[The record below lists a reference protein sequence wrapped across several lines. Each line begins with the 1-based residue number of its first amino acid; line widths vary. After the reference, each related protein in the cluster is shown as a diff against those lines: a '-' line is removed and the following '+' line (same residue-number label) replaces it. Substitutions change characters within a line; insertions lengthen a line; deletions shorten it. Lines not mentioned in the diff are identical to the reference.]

1 MERHEGSLILFS
13 ESTARSMSLQ
23 ICIGFVIICGGSSIW
38 WGLGC
43 VGGVAVGGW
52 LQSFGEYLRPTLVFM
67 WDGAMPEGFS
77 IYFSVV
83 FG

>member
-1 MERHEGSLILFS
+1 
-13 ESTARSMSLQ
+13 MSLQ
-23 ICIGFVIICGGSSIW
+23 ICISFFAIYGGSSIW

-52 LQSFGEYLRPTLVFM
+52 LQSFEGYLGPTLILM
-67 WDGAMPEGFS
+67 LSGAIPEEFNF
-77 IYFSVV
+77 YFSVV